1 MTALHLAPGLD
12 LPIDALTRA
21 GTVTGQRGTGK
32 TSTEVVEVEEASKA
46 RCPSVIIDPT
56 DAWWGL
62 RSNAAGDGPGLPHV
76 VFGGDHGHLPLRDDA
91 GAVMARL
98 VVEQRLAAVF
108 SLVQMRKGAQL
119 RFVAEFLE
127 ELYHL
132 NRDALLVVIDEA
144 HRFAPQQMRDTERGG
159 YGARALGALID
170 VATLGRKNGLGIR
183 LVTQRLARLHKDV
196 VEACEL
202 MIVHRLLGPN
212 DRKAIEA
219 WLRDAGQED
228 EAAALGRRLPKLK
241 RGQALVYAPDLE
253 ILGEYTIREKRTF
266 DSSGTPEVGAARVEP
281 KGLADV
287 DLAAIE
293 ASIGET
299 LERAKQDDPKEL
311 RKRIRELER
320 RLAERPAAEPERIE
334 VPVEVEKVV
343 EVPIVSLEL
352 ESAVGRAQLAIAD
365 AVAAIADI
373 EDGERPPAA
382 PPDRPMAAPK
392 TPAVNRQKLPKIP
405 PPPRAPREPVA
416 HSNGAGD
423 VSPARKRILDALAAL
438 EVIGVRSPSKTQ
450 LALFAQASPKSSG
463 YTNNL
468 GALRTAGLI
477 DYPAPGAAAL
487 TDDGRAIADSS
498 DAPSTHDELLAYVRQ
513 LVGPARSRIIDA
525 LVNVYPDAL
534 PKDELADRAG
544 ASASSSGYTNNLG
557 SLRSLGLIDYPQ
569 AGYAAAT
576 PVLFL
581 EAP

>member
-1 MTALHLAPGLD
+1 MTNLRLAPGLS
-12 LPIDALTRA
+12 LPVDALTRA

-32 TSTEVVEVEEASKA
+32 TSTEVVEVEEANKA
-46 RCPSVIIDPT
+46 KCPSVIFDPT

-108 SLVQMRKGAQL
+108 SLSHMRKGQQL
-119 RFVAEFLE
+119 RFVAESLE

-144 HRFAPQQMRDTERGG
+144 HRFAPQQMRDSERGG
-159 YGARALGALID
+159 YGARALGAVID
-170 VATLGRKNGLGIR
+170 CATLGRKNGIGIR

-196 VEACEL
+196 VEACEI

-219 WLRDAGQED
+219 WLRDAGRED
-228 EAAALGRRLPKLK
+228 EAAELGRRLPKLK

-253 ILGEYTIREKRTF
+253 ILGEYQIREKRTF

-293 ASIGET
+293 AQIGDT
-299 LERAKQDDPKEL
+299 LERAKADDPREL
-311 RKRIRELER
+311 RKQIAELKREISKRPTETKIETVTETIEIPVVGDQALER
-320 RLAERPAAEPERIE
+320 LEETVELLSAAAGRIVSASNEISTALAKASSRRPAA
-334 VPVEVEKVV
+334 
-343 EVPIVSLEL
+343 
-352 ESAVGRAQLAIAD
+352 
-365 AVAAIADI
+365 
-373 EDGERPPAA
+373 AA
-382 PPDRPMAAPK
+382 PQPRPASPK
-392 TPAVNRQKLPKIP
+392 ASART
-405 PPPRAPREPVA
+405 PPRAEATPTDGFQPT
-416 HSNGAGD
+416 
-423 VSPARKRILDALAAL
+423 PAQQRILNALATL
-438 EVIGVRSPSKTQ
+438 EVIGVAVASKTQ

-468 GALRTAGLI
+468 GALRSAGMI
-477 DYPAPGAAAL
+477 DYPGPGAAAL
-487 TDDGRAIADSS
+487 TAAGRAIADHTR
-498 DAPSTHDELLAYVRQ
+498 APASHDEMLHFVRG
-513 LVGPARSRIIDA
+513 LVGPAKARILDA
-525 LVNVYPDAL
+525 LVDVYPEAL
-534 PKDELADRAG
+534 PKDQLADRAG
-544 ASASSSGYTNNLG
+544 ASPSSSGYTNNLG
-557 SLRSLGLIDYPQ
+557 SLRSLGLIDYPA

-576 PVLFL
+576 SVLFL
-581 EAP
+581 EAA